1 MVKRAKRTDVGAHT
15 IVNMSGWSFRIGKI
29 FGIEVRLH
37 SFFVFLLAPAAVWAV
52 VMGRPPMRGVALWG
66 LLVMAVLVREIA
78 RGVAAAYFY
87 LDVKSLLLLPTGGL
101 LTYAGIES
109 ESRAGQPGIQRGMAL
124 VGPLANI
131 VFGLMVAGLIVTV
144 SPGVPLLAMP
154 WVSPAHLL
162 RTMVWVNL
170 LLGALNFL
178 PAWPLDGG
186 RVVRSE
192 VVRGAGVGTPAA
204 RMLPGRLG
212 VLVRMS
218 RWIALS
224 LIIYGV
230 VAPNLWVMM
239 AGLGVLLG
247 AQVERQGLLPE
258 RETDSTRVGDVMLTE
273 YSILPASAT
282 LEDAMMAA
290 RHSLQDVFPVV
301 RAGNMV
307 GAVARQ
313 SILEALATSGNGY
326 VQGIMTRSF
335 QTAGVNDSLM
345 ETLNQAVGQSAGASL
360 QIVPVV
366 EGDAVVGILTPQHL
380 QRSLGLISRRV
391 VRAGRSAEDEID

>member
-1 MVKRAKRTDVGAHT
+1 MD
-15 IVNMSGWSFRIGKI
+15 GWSFRIGKV
-29 FGIEVRLH
+29 FGVEVRLH

-52 VMGRPPMRGVALWG
+52 VLGRPPIRGVVLWF
-66 LLVMAVLVREIA
+66 LLVIAVMVREVA
-78 RGVAAAYFY
+78 RGITAAAFY
-87 LDVKSLLLLPTGGL
+87 LSVKSVLLLPTGGL
-101 LTYAGIES
+101 LTYGGVES
-109 ESRAGQPGIQRGMAL
+109 ESLAGRPAVQRGMAL
-124 VGPLANI
+124 VGPIANI
-131 VFGLMVAGLIVTV
+131 LFALVVAGFVSTI

-162 RTMVWVNL
+162 RTLVWVNL

-192 VVRGAGVGTPAA
+192 VVRGASSGSPAG
-204 RMLPGRLG
+204 RMLPARLQ

-224 LIIYGV
+224 LIVYGML
-230 VAPNLWVMM
+230 APNLWVMM
-239 AGLGVLLG
+239 AGLGILLG
-247 AQVERQGLLPE
+247 ALVERQGLLPE

-307 GAVARQ
+307 GAVGRQ
-313 SILEALATSGNGY
+313 SILDALATTGNGY

-335 QTAGVNDSLM
+335 QTAAVGDSLM
-345 ETLNQAVGQSAGASL
+345 DTLNQAVGQTAGASL

-366 EGDAVVGILTPQHL
+366 DGDAVVGILTPQHL
-380 QRSLGLISRRV
+380 QRSLGLIPRRL
-391 VRAGRSAEDEID
+391 VRAGRTAEDETE

>member
-1 MVKRAKRTDVGAHT
+1 MV
-15 IVNMSGWSFRIGKI
+15 
-29 FGIEVRLH
+29 
-37 SFFVFLLAPAAVWAV
+37 
-52 VMGRPPMRGVALWG
+52 LWG
-66 LLVMAVLVREIA
+66 LLLVAVLVREIA
-78 RGVAAAYFY
+78 RGIAAAAFY
-87 LDVKSLLLLPTGGL
+87 LNVKSVLLLPTGGL
-101 LTYAGIES
+101 LTYEGVES
-109 ESRAGQPGIQRGMAL
+109 ESRAGQPGVQRGMAL
-124 VGPLANI
+124 VGPIANI
-131 VFGLMVAGLIVTV
+131 LFGLMVAGFVATI
-144 SPGVPLLAMP
+144 SPGVPLLVMP

-162 RTMVWVNL
+162 RTLVWVNL

-192 VVRGAGVGTPAA
+192 VVRGAGSGSPAG
-204 RMLPGRLG
+204 RMLPGRLQ

-224 LIIYGV
+224 LIVYGIL
-230 VAPNLWVMM
+230 APNLWIMM
-239 AGLGVLLG
+239 AGLGILLG
-247 AQVERQGLLPE
+247 AMVERQGLLPE

-307 GAVARQ
+307 GAVGRQ

-345 ETLNQAVGQSAGASL
+345 ETLNKAVGQSVGASL

-366 EGDAVVGILTPQHL
+366 DGDAVVGILTPQHL
-380 QRSLGLISRRV
+380 QRSLGLIPRRV
-391 VRAGRSAEDEID
+391 VRAGRTAEDEND

>member
-1 MVKRAKRTDVGAHT
+1 V
-15 IVNMSGWSFRIGKI
+15 
-29 FGIEVRLH
+29 FGVEVRLH
-37 SFFVFLLAPAAVWAV
+37 SFFVFLLAPATVWSV
-52 VMGRPPMRGVALWG
+52 VMGRPPIRGVVLWG
-66 LLVMAVLVREIA
+66 LLLVAVLVREVA
-78 RGVAAAYFY
+78 RAIAAAAFY
-87 LDVKSLLLLPTGGL
+87 LNVKSVLLLPTGGL
-101 LTYAGIES
+101 LTYAGVDS
-109 ESRAGQPGIQRGMAL
+109 ENQAGVPAVQRGMAL
-124 VGPLANI
+124 VGPIANLL
-131 VFGLMVAGLIVTV
+131 FGLTVAGFILTI

-162 RTMVWVNL
+162 RTLVWVNL

-186 RVVRSE
+186 RVMRSD
-192 VVRGAGVGTPAA
+192 VVRGTAAGPVRA
-204 RMLPGRLG
+204 RILPGRFG

-224 LIIYGV
+224 LVLYGIL
-230 VAPNLWVMM
+230 APNLWIMM
-239 AGLGVLLG
+239 AGLGILLG

-258 RETDSTRVGDVMLTE
+258 REPDSTRVGDVMLTE
-273 YSILPASAT
+273 YSILSASAT
-282 LEDAMMAA
+282 LEDAMVAA
-290 RHSLQDVFPVV
+290 RHSLQDIFPVV

-307 GAVARQ
+307 GAVGRQ

-345 ETLNQAVGQSAGASL
+345 DTLNKAVGQTAGASL

-366 EGDAVVGILTPQHL
+366 DGDAVVGILTPQHL
-380 QRSLGLISRRV
+380 QRSLGLIPRRL
-391 VRAGRSAEDEID
+391 VRAGRTAEDEND

>member
-1 MVKRAKRTDVGAHT
+1 M
-15 IVNMSGWSFRIGKI
+15 
-29 FGIEVRLH
+29 FGVEVRLH
-37 SFFVFLLAPAAVWAV
+37 SFFVFLLAPATVWSV
-52 VMGRPPMRGVALWG
+52 VMGRPPIRGVVLWG
-66 LLVMAVLVREIA
+66 LLLVAVLVREVA
-78 RGVAAAYFY
+78 RAIAAAAFY
-87 LDVKSLLLLPTGGL
+87 LNVKSVLLLPTGGL
-101 LTYAGIES
+101 LTYAGVDS
-109 ESRAGQPGIQRGMAL
+109 ENQAGVPAVQRGMAL
-124 VGPLANI
+124 VGPIANLL
-131 VFGLMVAGLIVTV
+131 FGLTVAGFILTI

-162 RTMVWVNL
+162 RTLVWVNL

-186 RVVRSE
+186 RVMRSD
-192 VVRGAGVGTPAA
+192 VVRGTAAGPVRA
-204 RMLPGRLG
+204 RILPGRFG

-224 LIIYGV
+224 LVLYGIL
-230 VAPNLWVMM
+230 APNLWIMM
-239 AGLGVLLG
+239 AGLGILLG

-258 RETDSTRVGDVMLTE
+258 REPDSTRVGDVMLTE
-273 YSILPASAT
+273 YSILSASAT
-282 LEDAMMAA
+282 LEDAMVAA
-290 RHSLQDVFPVV
+290 RHSLQDIFPVV

-307 GAVARQ
+307 GAVGRQ

-345 ETLNQAVGQSAGASL
+345 DTLNKAVGQTAGASL

-366 EGDAVVGILTPQHL
+366 DGDAVVGILTPQHL
-380 QRSLGLISRRV
+380 QRSLGLIPRRL
-391 VRAGRSAEDEID
+391 VRAGRTAEDEND

>member
-1 MVKRAKRTDVGAHT
+1 
-15 IVNMSGWSFRIGKI
+15 MSGWSFRIVKV
-29 FGIEVRLH
+29 FGVEVRLH
-37 SFFVFLLAPAAVWAV
+37 SFFIFLLAPVAVWAV
-52 VMGRPPMRGVALWG
+52 VMGRPPIRGVVLWF
-66 LLVMAVLVREIA
+66 LLLLAVLVREIA
-78 RGVAAAYFY
+78 RGIAAAAFY
-87 LDVKSLLLLPTGGL
+87 LSVKSVLLLPTGGL
-101 LTYAGIES
+101 MTYAGVES
-109 ESRAGQPGIQRGMAL
+109 ESRAGQPGVQRGMAL
-124 VGPLANI
+124 VGPIANI
-131 VFGLMVAGLIVTV
+131 FFGLMIAGFVLTV

-162 RTMVWVNL
+162 RTFVWVNL
-170 LLGALNFL
+170 LLGVLNFL

-186 RVVRSE
+186 RVMRSE
-192 VVRGAGVGTPAA
+192 VVRGASAGSPQG
-204 RMLPGRLG
+204 RMLPGRLQL
-212 VLVRMS
+212 LVRMS
-218 RWIALS
+218 RWMALG
-224 LIIYGV
+224 LILYGIL
-230 VAPNLWVMM
+230 APNLWIMM
-239 AGLGVLLG
+239 AGLGILLG

-273 YSILPASAT
+273 YSILPANAT

-307 GAVARQ
+307 GAVGRQ

-335 QTAGVNDSLM
+335 QTAGVDDSLM
-345 ETLNQAVGQSAGASL
+345 ETLNKAVGQSVGASL

-380 QRSLGLISRRV
+380 QRSLGLIPRRL
-391 VRAGRSAEDEID
+391 VRAGRTAEDENV

>member
-1 MVKRAKRTDVGAHT
+1 M
-15 IVNMSGWSFRIGKI
+15 NGWSFGIGKV
-29 FGIEVRLH
+29 FGVEVRLH
-37 SFFVFLLAPAAVWAV
+37 SFFLFLLAPAAGWAV
-52 VMGRPPMRGVALWG
+52 VMEHPPIRGVVLWF
-66 LLVMAVLVREIA
+66 LLLTAVLVREVA
-78 RGVAAAYFY
+78 RGIASAAFS
-87 LDVKSLLLLPTGGL
+87 LNVKSVLLLPTGGL
-101 LTYAGIES
+101 LTYDGVES
-109 ESRAGQPGIQRGMAL
+109 ESRAGQPAVQRGMAL

-131 VFGLMVAGLIVTV
+131 LFGLMVAGFVATI
-144 SPGVPLLAMP
+144 SPGVPLLEMP

-162 RTMVWVNL
+162 RTLVWVNL

-192 VVRGAGVGTPAA
+192 VVRGAAVGSP
-204 RMLPGRLG
+204 RVSMLPGRLQA
-212 VLVRMS
+212 LVRMS

-224 LIIYGV
+224 LIVYGML
-230 VAPNLWVMM
+230 APNLWIMM
-239 AGLGVLLG
+239 AGLGILLG
-247 AQVERQGLLPE
+247 ALVERQGLLPE
-258 RETDSTRVGDVMLTE
+258 RETDATRVGDVMLTE

-290 RHSLQDVFPVV
+290 RHSLQDIFPVV

-307 GAVARQ
+307 GAVGRQ

-345 ETLNQAVGQSAGASL
+345 ETLNKAVGQSVGASL

-366 EGDAVVGILTPQHL
+366 DGDAVVGILTPQHL
-380 QRSLGLISRRV
+380 QRSLGLIPRRLQ
-391 VRAGRSAEDEID
+391 RAGRTAEDESD

>member
-1 MVKRAKRTDVGAHT
+1 MSGGGAHT
-15 IVNMSGWSFRIGKI
+15 IGCMSGWSFGVAKV
-29 FGIEVRLH
+29 FGVEVRLH
-37 SFFVFLLAPAAVWAV
+37 SFFVFLLAPSAVWAV
-52 VMGRPPMRGVALWG
+52 AIGRPPIRGVMLWLL
-66 LLVMAVLVREIA
+66 LLVAVLVREIA
-78 RGVAAAYFY
+78 RGIASAAFY
-87 LDVKSLLLLPTGGL
+87 LSVKSVLLLPTGGL
-101 LTYAGIES
+101 LTFAGVES
-109 ESRAGQPGIQRGMAL
+109 ESRAGQAAVQRGMAL
-124 VGPLANI
+124 VGPVANLL
-131 VFGLMVAGLIVTV
+131 FGLAVAGMVATI
-144 SPGVPLLAMP
+144 SPDVPLFAMP

-162 RTMVWVNL
+162 RTLVWVNM

-186 RVVRSE
+186 RVVRGE
-192 VVRGAGVGTPAA
+192 MARGAAAGSPAV
-204 RMLPGRLG
+204 RLLPGRLQA
-212 VLVRMS
+212 LVRMS

-224 LIIYGV
+224 LIVYGIL
-230 VAPNLWVMM
+230 APNLWIMM
-239 AGLGVLLG
+239 AGLGILLG
-247 AQVERQGLLPE
+247 ALVERQGLLPE

-290 RHSLQDVFPVV
+290 RHSLQDIFPVV

-326 VQGIMTRSF
+326 VQGIMTRTF

-345 ETLNQAVGQSAGASL
+345 ETLNKAVGQSAGASL
-360 QIVPVV
+360 QIVPVL

-380 QRSLGLISRRV
+380 QRSLGLMPRRL
-391 VRAGRSAEDEID
+391 VRMGRTAEDEND

>member
-1 MVKRAKRTDVGAHT
+1 MSGGRAHT
-15 IVNMSGWSFRIGKI
+15 IESMSGWSFGIGRV
-29 FGIEVRLH
+29 FGVEVRLH

-52 VMGRPPMRGVALWG
+52 VMGRPPIRGVVLWG
-66 LLVMAVLVREIA
+66 LLVVAVTVREVA
-78 RGVAAAYFY
+78 RAIAAAA
-87 LDVKSLLLLPTGGL
+87 LSLNVKSVLLLPTGGL
-101 LTYAGIES
+101 LTYEGVES
-109 ESRAGQPGIQRGMAL
+109 ESRAGQPGVQRAMAL
-124 VGPLANI
+124 VGPVANLL
-131 VFGLMVAGLIVTV
+131 FGLMVAAFIATI

-162 RTMVWVNL
+162 RTFVWVNL
-170 LLGALNFL
+170 LLGVLNFL

-192 VVRGAGVGTPAA
+192 VVRGVTAGSPQG
-204 RMLPGRLG
+204 RILPGRLQ

-224 LIIYGV
+224 LIVYGML
-230 VAPNLWVMM
+230 APNLWIMM
-239 AGLGVLLG
+239 AGLGILLG

-307 GAVARQ
+307 GAVGRQ

-326 VQGIMTRSF
+326 VQGIMVRSF
-335 QTAGVNDSLM
+335 QTAEVNDSLM
-345 ETLNQAVGQSAGASL
+345 ETLNKAVGQSVGASL

-366 EGDAVVGILTPQHL
+366 DGDAVVGILTPQHL
-380 QRSLGLISRRV
+380 QRSLGLIPRRL
-391 VRAGRSAEDEID
+391 VRAGRTAEDEMD

>member
-1 MVKRAKRTDVGAHT
+1 M
-15 IVNMSGWSFRIGKI
+15 NGWSFGIGRV
-29 FGIEVRLH
+29 FGVEVRLH
-37 SFFVFLLAPAAVWAV
+37 SFFVFLLAPATVWSV
-52 VMGRPPMRGVALWG
+52 VMGRPPIRGVVLWG
-66 LLVMAVLVREIA
+66 LLLVAVLVREVA
-78 RGVAAAYFY
+78 RAIAAAAFY
-87 LDVKSLLLLPTGGL
+87 LNVKSVLLLPTGGL
-101 LTYAGIES
+101 LTYAGVDS
-109 ESRAGQPGIQRGMAL
+109 ENQAGVPAVQRGMAL
-124 VGPLANI
+124 VGPIANLL
-131 VFGLMVAGLIVTV
+131 FGLTVAGFILTI

-162 RTMVWVNL
+162 RTLVWVNL

-186 RVVRSE
+186 RVMRSD
-192 VVRGAGVGTPAA
+192 VVRGTAAGPVRA
-204 RMLPGRLG
+204 RILPGRFG

-224 LIIYGV
+224 LVLYGIL
-230 VAPNLWVMM
+230 APNLWIMM
-239 AGLGVLLG
+239 AGLGILLG

-258 RETDSTRVGDVMLTE
+258 REPDSTRVGDVMLTE
-273 YSILPASAT
+273 YSILSASAT
-282 LEDAMMAA
+282 LEDAMVAA
-290 RHSLQDVFPVV
+290 RHSLQDIFPVV

-307 GAVARQ
+307 GAVGRQ

-345 ETLNQAVGQSAGASL
+345 DTLNKAVGQTAGASL

-366 EGDAVVGILTPQHL
+366 DGDAVVGILTPQHL
-380 QRSLGLISRRV
+380 QRSLGLIPRRL
-391 VRAGRSAEDEID
+391 VRAGRTAEDEND